1 MRAKLDE
8 VLPSLAELH
17 ATGKLDPLRYA
28 EFLAKYGV
36 GTQVENE
43 NRTTGPLV
51 VRVVREGRRVTSS

>member
-17 ATGKLDPLRYA
+17 AAGKLDPLRYA
-28 EFLAKYGV
+28 EFLAKYGI

-43 NRTTGPLV
+43 NTGTGPIV
-51 VRVVREGRRVTSS
+51 VRIVRE